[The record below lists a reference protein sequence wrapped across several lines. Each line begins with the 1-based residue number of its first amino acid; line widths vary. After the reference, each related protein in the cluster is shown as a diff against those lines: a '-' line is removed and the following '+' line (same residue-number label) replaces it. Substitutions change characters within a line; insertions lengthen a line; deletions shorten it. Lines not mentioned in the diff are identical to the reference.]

1 VVEILPASLARERGR
16 RGRSA
21 RHAARA
27 RPSCPLAR
35 GETAAIFSSP
45 AAIGY
50 GVMAQDLYRGC
61 LRARGYQRSKEYEPV
76 PPGYY
81 RGIE

>member
-1 VVEILPASLARERGR
+1 
-16 RGRSA
+16 
-21 RHAARA
+21 
-27 RPSCPLAR
+27 
-35 GETAAIFSSP
+35 
-45 AAIGY
+45 
-50 GVMAQDLYRGC
+50 MAQDLYRGC